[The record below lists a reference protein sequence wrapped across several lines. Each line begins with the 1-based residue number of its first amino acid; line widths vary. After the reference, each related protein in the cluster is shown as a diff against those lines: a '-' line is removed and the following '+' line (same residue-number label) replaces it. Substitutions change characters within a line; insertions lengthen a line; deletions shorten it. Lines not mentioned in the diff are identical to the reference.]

1 MGDLLHTIPLAAVE
15 GEGHA
20 TSFLGMIVYL
30 IAVLAVIGWF
40 ISASRKGLTN
50 RTFTTREANWA
61 EQLYLF
67 IENMCVSAIGP
78 HGRKYIPLI
87 MTLWLIIFVGNTF
100 SLFFP
105 YTPTADLGFNL
116 GMALVAIGYVQWE
129 GIKANGLVGHLT
141 HFAGP
146 KLGLAFIPLSILLFF
161 IEIVSELMK
170 NVSLSLRL
178 FANIHGGHEAVSK
191 MNEIGEGF
199 FVPIGAF
206 LLPLKVLTVII
217 QAMIFCLLTCVY
229 IGLVTSHHGD
239 AEGEDTHDHGHR
251 DLAHA

>member
-1 MGDLLHTIPLAAVE
+1 MGDLLNTLPIAAAE
-15 GEGHA
+15 GEAHDP
-20 TSFLGMIVYL
+20 SVLGMIVYL
-30 IAVLAVIGWF
+30 IALLAVIGWF
-40 ISASRKGLTN
+40 IAGTRKGFSN
-50 RTFTTREANWA
+50 RTFSTKRANWA

-78 HGRKYIPLI
+78 HGRKYIPMI
-87 MTLWLIIFVGNTF
+87 MTLWLIIFIGNIF

-116 GMALVAIGYVQWE
+116 GMALVSIAYVQWE
-129 GIKANGLVGHLT
+129 GIKANGLVGHLS

-146 KLGLAFIPLSILLFF
+146 KLGLAFIPLSLLLFF
-161 IEIVSELMK
+161 IEVISELMK

-178 FANIHGGHEAVSK
+178 FANIHGGHEAVLN
-191 MNEIGEGF
+191 MNSVTEKYL
-199 FVPIGAF
+199 VPIGAF
-206 LLPLKVLTVII
+206 LIPLKILTCVI

-229 IGLVTSHHGD
+229 IGLVTSHDGD
-239 AEGEDTHDHGHR
+239 SHSAN

>member
-1 MGDLLHTIPLAAVE
+1 MGDLLNTLPIAAAEAEAHEPSFVGVAIYVLALVAV
-15 GEGHA
+15 
-20 TSFLGMIVYL
+20 IVWL
-30 IAVLAVIGWF
+30 IAGA
-40 ISASRKGLTN
+40 RKGLSK
-50 RTFTTREANWA
+50 RTFTTKRANAA

-78 HGRKYIPLI
+78 HGRKYIPMI
-87 MTLWLIIFVGNTF
+87 MTFWLIIFVGNMF

-105 YTPTADLGFNL
+105 YSPTGDLGFNL
-116 GMALVAIGYVQWE
+116 GMALVAIGYVQYE

-146 KLGLAFIPLSILLFF
+146 KLGLAFIPLSLLLFV
-161 IEIVSELMK
+161 IELISEVMK
-170 NVSLSLRL
+170 NISLSLRL
-178 FANIHGGHEAVSK
+178 YANIHGGHEAVVK
-191 MNEIGEGF
+191 MNGIGEAYY
-199 FVPIGAF
+199 VPIGAF

-239 AEGEDTHDHGHR
+239 DHADHGHG